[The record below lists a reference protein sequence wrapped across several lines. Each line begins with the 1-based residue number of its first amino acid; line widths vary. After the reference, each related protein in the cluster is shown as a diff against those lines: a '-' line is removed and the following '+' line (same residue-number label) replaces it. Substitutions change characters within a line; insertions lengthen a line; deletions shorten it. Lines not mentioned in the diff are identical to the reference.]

1 MLIHS
6 KLSQCTDY
14 RIASKSL
21 LMACKS
27 LMGQILVMAGILVMA
42 EEIDQELLLVV
53 INKTVL
59 FQRIIKCFDD

>member
-14 RIASKSL
+14 RISLKSL
-21 LMACKS
+21 LMARKS
-27 LMGQILVMAGILVMA
+27 LMAQILVMA
-42 EEIDQELLLVV
+42 EEIDDQELLLVV

-59 FQRIIKCFDD
+59 L

>member
-14 RIASKSL
+14 RTSLKSL
-21 LMACKS
+21 LMGRKS
-27 LMGQILVMAGILVMA
+27 LMARILMMA
-42 EEIDQELLLVV
+42 EEMDDQELLLVA

-59 FQRIIKCFDD
+59 FQRVEKYFDD